1 MGNESPYGFLSLWSM
16 HAMSAKMKSDVAD
29 RVVELVADHLG
40 AERERVT
47 PEAHF
52 INDLGADSLD
62 VVELI
67 MTLEEEFGI
76 AISDADAEMIHTV
89 GEAIGY
95 IERVTRPSREISANR
110 PVGKKA
116 VDVIERRAAPE

>member
-1 MGNESPYGFLSLWSM
+1 
-16 HAMSAKMKSDVAD
+16 MSAKLKSDVAD
-29 RVVELVADHLG
+29 RVIELVADHLG
-40 AERERVT
+40 AERDKVV
-47 PEAHF
+47 PEAQF
-52 INDLGADSLD
+52 IKDLGADSLD

-95 IERVTRPSREISANR
+95 VERVTPPSPKSSANLPR
-110 PVGKKA
+110 GKEA
-116 VDVIERRAAPE
+116 SDVIERRAAPE

>member
-1 MGNESPYGFLSLWSM
+1 
-16 HAMSAKMKSDVAD
+16 MSAKLKSDVAD
-29 RVVELVADHLG
+29 RVIELVADHLG
-40 AERERVT
+40 AERDRVT

-52 INDLGADSLD
+52 IKELGADSLD

-76 AISDADAEMIHTV
+76 AISDADTEMIQTV

-95 IERVTRPSREISANR
+95 VERVMPPSRESSANR
-110 PVGKKA
+110 PRGKKA
-116 VDVIERRAAPE
+116 SDVIERRAAPE